1 MKKKVLKKRAHKL
14 YNSLSLSKDNKTL
27 AIGKPLYGREVK
39 SLVHAANALHPMEG
53 FEDILKFSTF
63 NPSRKYILDL
73 NKANGAISIIRYSDA
88 GPDGLSWTYL
98 ELLNL
103 ERRRESQRDSERR
116 NRKNNELLEAID
128 DWERQVFG
136 RPEGTDGI
144 RILYRPTLEPQ
155 QWVEVPA
162 VYPELTR
169 NNEFMERWNEFV
181 SRANGLKPHLVAIEP
196 ILTRDGARACL
207 AYSRAVTR
215 LRNFM
220 YQLKA

>member
-14 YNSLSLSKDNKTL
+14 YKSLSLSKDNKTL

-39 SLVHAANALHPMEG
+39 PLVHAANALHPFEG

-73 NKANGAISIIRYSDA
+73 NKDSMAVSIIRYSDA

-98 ELLNL
+98 ELLDR
-103 ERRRESQRDSERR
+103 ERRGRNMIRDEK
-116 NRKNNELLEAID
+116 KNEFLEAID

-144 RILYRPTLEPQ
+144 RILYRPCLEPQ

-162 VYPELTR
+162 VYPELTS
-169 NNEFMERWNEFV
+169 NGKFMERWNEFV
-181 SRANGLKPHLVAIEP
+181 SRANGLKPHMASIEP

-207 AYSRAVTR
+207 AYSQAVAR
-215 LRNFM
+215 LRNFV
-220 YQLKA
+220 YLLKA

>member
-39 SLVHAANALHPMEG
+39 PLVHAANALHPMEG
-53 FEDILKFSTF
+53 FEDILKFSIF

-116 NRKNNELLEAID
+116 NRKNNELLEAIN

-136 RPEGTDGI
+136 RPEGTDGV

-181 SRANGLKPHLVAIEP
+181 SRANGLKPHMASIEP
-196 ILTRDGARACL
+196 ILTKDGARACL
-207 AYSRAVTR
+207 DYSRAVTR

>member
-14 YNSLSLSKDNKTL
+14 YNSMSLSKDNKTL
-27 AIGKPLYGREVK
+27 AIGKPLYGREIK
-39 SLVHAANALHPMEG
+39 ALVSAANVLHPLEG

-73 NKANGAISIIRYSDA
+73 NKASGAISIIRYSDA

-103 ERRRESQRDSERR
+103 ERRRSQHDLE
-116 NRKNNELLEAID
+116 RKNNEFLEAID
-128 DWERQVFG
+128 DWERRVFG
-136 RPEGTDGI
+136 REGTDGV
-144 RILYRPTLEPQ
+144 RILYRPCLEPQ
-155 QWVEVPA
+155 QWVEVPS
-162 VYPELTR
+162 VYPELAS
-169 NNEFMERWNEFV
+169 NGEFMERWNEFV
-181 SRANGLKPHLVAIEP
+181 SRANELKPHMAAIEP

>member
-14 YNSLSLSKDNKTL
+14 YNSMSLSKDNKTL
-27 AIGKPLYGREVK
+27 AIGKPLYGREIK
-39 SLVHAANALHPMEG
+39 ALVSAANALHPMEG

-73 NKANGAISIIRYSDA
+73 NKASGAISIIRYSDA

-103 ERRRESQRDSERR
+103 ERRRSQHDLEC
-116 NRKNNELLEAID
+116 KNTEFLEAID
-128 DWERQVFG
+128 DWERRVFG
-136 RPEGTDGI
+136 REGTDGV
-144 RILYRPTLEPQ
+144 RILYRLCLEPQ

-181 SRANGLKPHLVAIEP
+181 SRANGLKHHVAAIEP

>member
-14 YNSLSLSKDNKTL
+14 FSHLSLSKDNKTL

-39 SLVHAANALHPMEG
+39 PLVHAANVLHPFEG

-73 NKANGAISIIRYSDA
+73 NKDSKAVSIIRYCDP
-88 GPDGLSWTYL
+88 GPDRLGYTYL

-103 ERRRESQRDSERR
+103 ERRRSRHELERKYYER
-116 NRKNNELLEAID
+116 SNEHIEAID
-128 DWERQVFG
+128 EWERHVFS
-136 RPEGTDGI
+136 RPEGTDGV

-162 VYPELTR
+162 VYPELTS
-169 NNEFMERWNEFV
+169 NGEFMEKWNEFV
-181 SRANGLKPHLVAIEP
+181 SAANGLKPHMAAIEP
-196 ILTRDGARACL
+196 ILTKDGARACL
-207 AYSRAVTR
+207 AYSQAVTR
-215 LRNFM
+215 LRNFV
-220 YQLKA
+220 YQLTT

>member
-1 MKKKVLKKRAHKL
+1 MKKKVLKKRVNKL
-14 YNSLSLSKDNKTL
+14 FNSLSISRENKTL
-27 AIGKPLYGREVK
+27 TVGKPLRGREIK
-39 SLVHAANALHPMEG
+39 TLVQAANVMHPLEG

-73 NKANGAISIIRYSDA
+73 NKDSGAISIIRYSDA

-98 ELLNL
+98 ELLDR
-103 ERRRESQRDSERR
+103 ERMRSQHDYYERS
-116 NRKNNELLEAID
+116 NKLLEAVD
-128 DWERQVFG
+128 EWERHVFG
-136 RPEGTDGI
+136 RPEGTDGV

-162 VYPELTR
+162 VYPELT
-169 NNEFMERWNEFV
+169 NNGKFMAVWHDFV
-181 SRANGLKPHLVAIEP
+181 GAANGLKPHVASIEP
-196 ILTRDGARACL
+196 ILTKDGARACL
-207 AYSRAVTR
+207 AYSQAVTR

>member
-27 AIGKPLYGREVK
+27 AIGKPLYGREIK
-39 SLVHAANALHPMEG
+39 ALVSAANALHPMEG

-136 RPEGTDGI
+136 RPEGTDGV
-144 RILYRPTLEPQ
+144 RTLYRPTLEPQ

-207 AYSRAVTR
+207 DYSRAVTR

>member
-1 MKKKVLKKRAHKL
+1 MKKKVLKKRVNKL
-14 YNSLSLSKDNKTL
+14 FNSLSISRENKTL
-27 AIGKPLYGREVK
+27 TVGKPLRGREIK
-39 SLVHAANALHPMEG
+39 TLVQAANVMHPLEG

-73 NKANGAISIIRYSDA
+73 NKDSGAISIIRYSDA

-98 ELLNL
+98 ELLDR
-103 ERRRESQRDSERR
+103 ERMRSQHDYYERS
-116 NRKNNELLEAID
+116 NKLLEAVD
-128 DWERQVFG
+128 EWERHVFG
-136 RPEGTDGI
+136 RPEGTDGV

-162 VYPELTR
+162 MSEYPELT
-169 NNEFMERWNEFV
+169 NNGKFMAVWHDFV
-181 SRANGLKPHLVAIEP
+181 GAANGLKPHVAEIEP
-196 ILTRDGARACL
+196 ILTKDGARACL
-207 AYSRAVTR
+207 AYSQAVTR

>member
-1 MKKKVLKKRAHKL
+1 MKKKTLKKRAHKL
-14 YNSLSLSKDNKTL
+14 YNSLSLSKDSKT
-27 AIGKPLYGREVK
+27 ITVGKPLYGREVK
-39 SLVHAANALHPMEG
+39 ALVSAANVLHPLEG

-73 NKANGAISIIRYSDA
+73 NKDSGAISIIRYSDA

-98 ELLNL
+98 ELLDR
-103 ERRRESQRDSERR
+103 ERRDR
-116 NRKNNELLEAID
+116 NMIRNEKKNEFLEAID

-136 RPEGTDGI
+136 RPEGTDGV

-162 VYPELTR
+162 VYPELTS
-169 NNEFMERWNEFV
+169 NGKFMELWNGFV
-181 SRANGLKPHLVAIEP
+181 SCANGLKPHMASTEP

-207 AYSRAVTR
+207 AYSQAVTR

-220 YQLKA
+220 YRIKA